1 MDKFVK
7 FSYIKRFPLPSYECE
22 LDNNNEKRKFIK
34 DIYAEGE
41 IMNQKEM
48 VILIKETSIKYVS
61 ILYKFK
67 ENNTYIWYIITED
80 NYVWICNNDGFWKDM
95 MIHIGRRDLTDV
107 SDDKKKEK
115 EIAMI
120 M

>member
-22 LDNNNEKRKFIK
+22 WDKNEKRKFIK
-34 DIYAEGE
+34 DIYEENE

-67 ENNTYIWYIITED
+67 KNNTYIWYIVTED
-80 NYVWICNNDGFWKDM
+80 NYVWICNNAGFWNDM
-95 MIHIGRRDLTDV
+95 MIHIGRTDLL
-107 SDDKKKEK
+107 DDKKKEE
-115 EIAMI
+115 EIAII

>member
-7 FSYIKRFPLPSYECE
+7 FSYIKRFPLPSTECE
-22 LDNNNEKRKFIK
+22 WDDTEKRKFIK
-34 DIYAEGE
+34 DIYEEDE
-41 IMNQKEM
+41 IMNEKEM

-67 ENNTYIWYIITED
+67 KNNTYIWYIVTED
-80 NYVWICNNDGFWKDM
+80 NYVWICNNADFWKDM
-95 MIHIGRRDLTDV
+95 MIHIGCTDLCV
-107 SDDKKKEK
+107 LDDKKKE
-115 EIAMI
+115 EIAII